1 MWLTLLNWLF
11 EALAQRG
18 ISIKAITGEIT
29 GNIVFFAICGAGL
42 YLRIAPRGCIL
53 RKRLK

>member
-1 MWLTLLNWLF
+1 MWLTLLNRLF

-29 GNIVFFAICGAGL
+29 GNIVFFAISGSAI
-42 YLRIAPRGCIL
+42 LRGPRWGGIL
-53 RKRLK
+53 RKRFK